1 MRDSTPVAFEVA
13 GSLAVQEAAVKAG
26 LIRLEPLAE
35 VVVTAPESSVGAVLG
50 ELASRRAAVH
60 GVVMESQQATVRA
73 SMPLVKTFSLRP
85 GSGLSATF
93 SWSVSSC
100 MTGFPSSPTLTSPV
114 LGLRSTRYSL
124 ASSRNDAR
132 RASSVKNST
141 LFTVML

>member
-73 SMPLVKTFSLRP
+73 SMPLVKTF
-85 GSGLSATF
+85 
-93 SWSVSSC
+93 
-100 MTGFPSSPTLTSPV
+100 GFVTA
-114 LGLRSTRYSL
+114 LRSRTEGRAEASFSL
-124 ASSRNDAR
+124 AGYAPE
-132 RASSVKNST
+132 
-141 LFTVML
+141 